1 MECSIL
7 DTDVFSETMRGRS
20 PLVRAKAEAYLD
32 VFGHFCITVI
42 TVTEMV
48 DGLRRQQRDDR
59 IAALMAEIGAGKHR
73 VIPLGL
79 EAAEIAGYILGDL
92 QRSGQTIGNAD
103 PFIAAIAIA
112 ESMPLI
118 TGNAEHFE
126 RISALGY
133 PLRLDNWRVS

>member
-1 MECSIL
+1 MERSIL
-7 DTDVFSETMRGRS
+7 DTDVFSEAIRGRS
-20 PLVRAKAEAYLD
+20 PLIRAKAEAYLD
-32 VFGHFCITVI
+32 VFECFSLTVI
-42 TVTEMV
+42 TVAELV

-59 IAALMAEIGAGKHR
+59 IVALMSDIRAGKHR
-73 VIPLGL
+73 VIPLGV

-118 TGNAEHFE
+118 TGSTEHFE
-126 RISALGY
+126 RIRVLGY